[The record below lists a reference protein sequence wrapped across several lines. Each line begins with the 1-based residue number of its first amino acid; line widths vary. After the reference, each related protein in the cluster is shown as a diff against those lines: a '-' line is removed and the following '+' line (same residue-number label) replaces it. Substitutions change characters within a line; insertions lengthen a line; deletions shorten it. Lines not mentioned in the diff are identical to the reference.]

1 MSLGYKCNTLWF
13 HNVFYAHAF
22 GCLCFISQEEKD
34 RWSRRSSLQ
43 ETEERRWKA
52 GAETEGMSCFWY

>member
-1 MSLGYKCNTLWF
+1 MSLGYKCNTLCF
-13 HNVFYAHAF
+13 IMRFMLMRLVV
-22 GCLCFISQEEKD
+22 CFISQEEKD